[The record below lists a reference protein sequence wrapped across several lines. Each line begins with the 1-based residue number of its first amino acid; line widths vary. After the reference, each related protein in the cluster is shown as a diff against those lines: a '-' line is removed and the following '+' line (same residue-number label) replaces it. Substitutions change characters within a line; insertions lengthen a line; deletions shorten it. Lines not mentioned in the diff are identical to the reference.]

1 LEALLEFLKSS
12 KIPVMGINI
21 GPVYKRDIMRCA
33 AMLEKAPEYAVVLSF
48 DVEVDKDAKKLAEE
62 LNVKVFEAQIIYHL
76 FDAFTAYMAEILE
89 QRRKDAAPNA
99 VWPCR
104 LNILAVFAKRDPIV
118 LGVDIIEGTLRT
130 GTPICVVKTDKESGK
145 KEIIPLGKISSIEIN
160 HKSFDLVKKSQIGAG
175 AAIKIDHAVYQSAKS
190 YGRHF
195 DEKDELISHLSRS
208 SIDVLKTTFRD
219 QVDLS
224 DWALIKALKPKL
236 DIQ

>member
-1 LEALLEFLKSS
+1 MHRTENSLSQSQYVHHKEVKAALGIKIAAPGLEKAIAGSRLLVVGPDDDEEELMDEIMSDLKGMEEYIDQTGRGVWVQASTLGSLEALLEFLRTS

-89 QRRKDAAPNA
+89 ARRKDAAPNA

-104 LNILAVFAKRDPIV
+104 LKILAVFAKRDPIV
-118 LGVDIIEGTLRT
+118 VGVDIIEGTLRS
-130 GTPICVVKTDKESGK
+130 GTPICVVRTDKETGK
-145 KEIIPLGKISSIEIN
+145 KDIIPLGKM
-160 HKSFDLVKKSQIGAG
+160 
-175 AAIKIDHAVYQSAKS
+175 
-190 YGRHF
+190 
-195 DEKDELISHLSRS
+195 
-208 SIDVLKTTFRD
+208 
-219 QVDLS
+219 
-224 DWALIKALKPKL
+224 
-236 DIQ
+236 